1 MGDETGLVGLQ
12 TRDSRSAASTSFR
25 SPATSFPDQSSYPGR
40 PVSPRSEGLGWPG
53 AVGHTADLV
62 TLSREPRWTVNVPQN
77 VSRLD
82 DFCEGSL
89 DPWITEYRSDTIM
102 RSLPD

>member
-1 MGDETGLVGLQ
+1 M
-12 TRDSRSAASTSFR
+12 
-25 SPATSFPDQSSYPGR
+25 
-40 PVSPRSEGLGWPG
+40 
-53 AVGHTADLV
+53 GHTADLV